1 MKIEY
6 TNGCTVSGLDID
18 EENFSDLTATKLQ
31 ETKNALL
38 AFLERKKMDECD
50 LQELLVWT
58 ATTYGK
64 EEYVGYCD
72 QCGDTIYKTTLTI

>member
-18 EENFSDLTATKLQ
+18 EERFSDLTATKMQ
-31 ETKNALL
+31 ETKDALL
-38 AFLERKKMDECD
+38 KFLKRKKMDEYD
-50 LQELLVWT
+50 LQELIIWV
-58 ATTYGK
+58 AATYGR